1 MAAEMTPKAVLKGLK
16 KLFKKKGYTM
26 EVNEHRFDDS
36 AKDSQAY
43 LYKLKQDELVV
54 GLVSI
59 GHIGHTEI
67 ADVSYPVI
75 HVRDIDVIKEE
86 RGKGIAQAILLYGLC
101 DEIDNHP
108 EMEYSFLEDDT
119 PFAQDDARNLYYKF
133 GYRFKEGDLQE
144 KVMYIEEFKSQHM
157 PALFHKLE
165 STFMKDIPNR
175 NNSKGNSKGN
185 SRRTRSKSKSKSRSK
200 SRSNRP

>member
-1 MAAEMTPKAVLKGLK
+1 MAAEMTPKAILKGLN

-26 EVNEHRFDDS
+26 EVVEHRFDDS
-36 AKDSQAY
+36 AKHAQAY
-43 LYKLKQDELVV
+43 VYHLKQDELEV
-54 GLVSI
+54 GVVSI

-75 HVRDIDVIKEE
+75 HVRDIDVKESE

-101 DEIDNHP
+101 DEIDRHP
-108 EMEYSFLEDDT
+108 EIEYSFLEDDT

-165 STFMKDIPNR
+165 STFMKDMPNR
-175 NNSKGNSKGN
+175 NNSKGN
-185 SRRTRSKSKSKSRSK
+185 SRRTRSKSRVRSKSRSK
-200 SRSNRP
+200 RT